1 MAVIASTDYD
11 RMKEVKEFDD
21 SKIGVKGLSDSG
33 VTAIPKFFIQPPETL
48 STLKSSSFNTGGIP
62 VIDLS
67 NINSPKLRPNIVSQI
82 REAAKTWGFFQ
93 VINHG
98 VPNYIINKTLM
109 SIRSF
114 HEQPQEIKAEHY
126 VRDEFNGFV
135 YASNND
141 LLRSKVAS
149 WHDYVNAWMWPDA
162 VEAEKIPAVCREEV
176 VEWDRYVTDVGE
188 KVAELLSEGL
198 GLAAGK
204 LKEEGLLGSRLIAG
218 VYYPYCPQP
227 NLTFGLNPHT
237 DPGVLTV
244 LVENQVMGLQV
255 KHEGEWVDVKPL
267 PGSLI
272 VNIGDA
278 LQVTLVHI
286 PTYYIY
292 IMCMY
297 INYKKMST
305 QRNRGQVGNRS
316 ASKGTTVPLA
326 TVVAASIVAEEVVCE
341 IVNAVQDD
349 LACNEGD
356 NGHTL
361 KLIKEFLCSNPPQ
374 FVGEAKLLE
383 AEDWLEQ
390 ITKTLDRLRVEDEE
404 LRISL

>member
-278 LQVTLVHI
+278 LQ
-286 PTYYIY
+286 
-292 IMCMY
+292 IMSNGEYRSVEHRVLANSMKEPRISIVEFFSLCKKDEIRRY
-297 INYKKMST
+297 GPFPELLTAKKPALYRNFLYKEFHD
-305 QRNRGQVGNRS
+305 NFF
-316 ASKGTTVPLA
+316 SKGLDSKSFV
-326 TVVAASIVAEEVVCE
+326 E
-341 IVNAVQDD
+341 
-349 LACNEGD
+349 
-356 NGHTL
+356 
-361 KLIKEFLCSNPPQ
+361 KLMIPHE
-374 FVGEAKLLE
+374 
-383 AEDWLEQ
+383 
-390 ITKTLDRLRVEDEE
+390 
-404 LRISL
+404 